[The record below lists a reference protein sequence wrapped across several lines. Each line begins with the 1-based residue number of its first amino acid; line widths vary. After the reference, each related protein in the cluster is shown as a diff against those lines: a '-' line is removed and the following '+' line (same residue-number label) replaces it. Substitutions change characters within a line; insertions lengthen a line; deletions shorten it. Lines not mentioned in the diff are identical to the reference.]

1 VKTVTHV
8 LGIDIGTTGV
18 KALLVSEKGGVT
30 ASATVEY
37 PLLTPRPN
45 WAEQNPQTWW
55 DATVSATQTCLE
67 KAHAASGKD
76 IDVTAVGLSGQMHS
90 SVFLDSRG
98 EVLRPAILWCDQRTA
113 PQCQEITDTVGF
125 DRLIE
130 LTFNRALAGFTA
142 PKILWLRQNEPEAYA
157 RVRQVLVTKD
167 YIRYRMTGVFATE
180 VSDASGTLLFN
191 VARREWS
198 DEMLQALDIP
208 REWLPDC
215 FESPEISGYLTGEAA
230 RVLGLTEGT
239 PVVGGGGDQAAGA
252 VGNGIVRE
260 GLVSCVLGT
269 SGVVFWHSDKPAFDP
284 LGRLHSFCHAIPGK
298 WHLMGV
304 TLTAGGALRW
314 FRDTLCQ
321 DEITEARLKGVD
333 PYDIIIKKATS
344 VPPGS
349 EGLVFLPYL
358 AGERNPHADANAR
371 GAFLGLSL
379 RHTKAHMA
387 RAVLEGVI
395 MNLKGCMELGQESGV
410 TATQL
415 SLSGGGAR
423 SVAWQQIVAD
433 IFGIDVVRNS
443 VDEGPAYGA
452 AILAAVG
459 TGLFSSVEEACTRFI
474 RTVDS
479 RVPDPA
485 RSQVYGHLYDLYR
498 PIYATLRDFF
508 DSDAAFVED
517 ITQ

>member
-1 VKTVTHV
+1 MTHV

-18 KALLVSEKGGVT
+18 KTLLVSEKGDVT
-30 ASATVEY
+30 TSATVEY

-45 WAEQNPQTWW
+45 WVEQNPQTWW
-55 DATVSATQTCLE
+55 EATVSATRACLE
-67 KAHAASGKD
+67 EARATIGKRLEVAALGF
-76 IDVTAVGLSGQMHS
+76 SGQMHS
-90 SVFLDSRG
+90 SVFLDSYG
-98 EVLRPAILWCDQRTA
+98 ESLRPAILWCDQRTA
-113 PQCQEITDTVGF
+113 AQCQDITDTVGF
-125 DRLIE
+125 DRLVR
-130 LTFNRALAGFTA
+130 LTHNRALAGFTA
-142 PKILWLRQNEPEAYA
+142 PKILWLRQHEPEVYA
-157 RVRQVLVTKD
+157 HVCKVLLPKD
-167 YIRYRMTGVFATE
+167 YVRYRMTSVFATE

-191 VARREWS
+191 VAEREWS

-215 FESPEISGYLTGEAA
+215 FESPEITGHLTAEAA

-269 SGVVFWHSDKPAFDP
+269 SGVVFWPADRPAFDP
-284 LGRLHSFCHAIPGK
+284 LARLHSFCHAIPEK

-321 DEITEARLKGVD
+321 DEITEARKRGVD
-333 PYDIIIKKATS
+333 PYDIIIEKATS
-344 VPPGS
+344 VPPGA

-387 RAVLEGVI
+387 RAVLEGVT
-395 MNLKGCMELGQESGV
+395 MNLKGCMELGQESGAA
-410 TATQL
+410 ATQL

-423 SVAWQQIVAD
+423 SVAWRQIVAD

-459 TGLFSSVEEACTRFI
+459 AGLFDSVEEACTRFI
-474 RTVDS
+474 RVVDS
-479 RVPDPA
+479 RVPDPT
-485 RSQVYGHLYDLYR
+485 RSQVYGHLHDLYQ
-498 PIYATLRDFF
+498 PIYAALRGFF
-508 DSDAAFVED
+508 DGDAAFVED